1 MSHHRPHQLEQALF
15 TQLRLLET
23 VLSPATASGYRAV
36 ARQFLTFLQQRFPG
50 VTRPAQLAR
59 DPHLLAWLEALWQH
73 RTRQGKPLTNATR
86 GGRVLQLRT
95 LLEMMRDRSRP
106 PGPQLLLR
114 SDVPKRIWPL
124 PRPLNADDDR
134 RLCDYWDQVA
144 GLHDTAL
151 YLMRLTGMRIGECVD
166 LSIDCLRHGGDGCW
180 SIHVPHGKPRSERW
194 VPVDDKARSLVER
207 LAFLR
212 SLPDVTTSAGLLLPR
227 PRSRADLMQALRAQL
242 VTASA
247 QAGITCHIVPHQLRH
262 TYATSLLRA
271 GVSLPSLMRLLGH
284 HNANMTLLYVEI
296 TQQDLLREYAAAQL
310 RPRHFVPPLPLTPM
324 APSSQTELTPVSFDD
339 AIQATIRLL
348 NGKRDQLGPADLKVL
363 ARLARRLARIRSLA
377 EKLLASE
384 PDSK

>member
-1 MSHHRPHQLEQALF
+1 MSLQRPHQLEQALL
-15 TQLRLLET
+15 TQLRVLET
-23 VLSPATASGYRAV
+23 VLSQPTARAYRAI
-36 ARQFLTFLQQRFPG
+36 ARHFLTFLQERFPS

-73 RTRQGKPLTNATR
+73 RTSQGMPLTNATR

-95 LLEMMRDRSRP
+95 LLEMMRDSSHP
-106 PGPQLLLR
+106 SVPHLLLP

-134 RLCDYWDQVA
+134 RLCDYWDQA
-144 GLHDTAL
+144 TGLHDTAL

-166 LSIDCLRHGGDGCW
+166 LSADCLRHGGDGRF

-212 SLPDVTTSAGLLLPR
+212 SLPGVTDSAGLLLPR
-227 PRSRADLMQALRAQL
+227 PPSRADLMQALRAQL
-242 VTASA
+242 VAAAA
-247 QAGITCHIVPHQLRH
+247 QAGLTGHIVPHQLRH
-262 TYATSLLRA
+262 TYATSMLRA

-296 TQQDLLREYAAAQL
+296 TQQDLQREYAAAQL
-310 RPRHFVPPLPLTPM
+310 RPRHFVPPLPLTKLN
-324 APSSQTELTPVSFDD
+324 PSSQTELTPLSFDE
-339 AIQATIRLL
+339 AIQAAIALL
-348 NGKRDQLGPADLKVL
+348 HGKRDQLPSAELKVL
-363 ARLARRLARIRSLA
+363 ARLARRLKRVRALA
-377 EKLLASE
+377 EKLLTSAPE
-384 PDSK
+384 SK